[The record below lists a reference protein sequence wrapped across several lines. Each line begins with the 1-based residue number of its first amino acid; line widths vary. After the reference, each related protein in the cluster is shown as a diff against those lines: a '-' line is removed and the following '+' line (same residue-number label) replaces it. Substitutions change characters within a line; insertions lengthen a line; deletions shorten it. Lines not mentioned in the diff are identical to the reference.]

1 MNTFKS
7 LISRVLGSV
16 QKRCYS
22 FQNENLFKVGSLT
35 FTGDKDFEMEISDA
49 LDFLKGIDAEVY
61 EKLMS
66 FEAFFVHHHEKLP
79 FSKPH
84 VVNHESKFY
93 TFTDNDIA
101 WKRYGLIQ
109 RMYLVY
115 LTSRKP
121 LKEAYSEL
129 ADWCKAKGFP
139 DQIVNHYYGLAS
151 AESPPKR

>member
-1 MNTFKS
+1 MKSLKS
-7 LISRVLGSV
+7 LISRLLGSI
-16 QKRCYS
+16 QKMGYS

-35 FTGDKDFEMEISDA
+35 FAGNEMLKHDISEA
-49 LDFLKGIDAEVY
+49 LDFLKGIDADVY
-61 EKLMS
+61 EKLVS
-66 FEAFFVHHHEKLP
+66 FEAFFLHHHEKLP
-79 FSKPH
+79 FRKPH
-84 VVNHESKFY
+84 FADHESKVY
-93 TFTDNDIA
+93 SFTDNDIA

-151 AESPPKR
+151 AESL